1 MTVKINYNVSPSK
14 KNLDNQVVFVDD
26 NFNISG
32 LKTHISRNEFSYI
45 YDLININDKK
55 KNIITFDISS
65 KKKIILV
72 STKKK
77 MKSAEVE
84 SLGAKFYDHFKAQI
98 KIFLI

>member
-1 MTVKINYNVSPSK
+1 MIIINIYNIQLKIGEFKFMTVKINYNVSPSK

-65 KKKIILV
+65 KKKNNFSI
-72 STKKK
+72 
-77 MKSAEVE
+77 
-84 SLGAKFYDHFKAQI
+84 D
-98 KIFLI
+98 